1 MGPGEQSELSGS
13 PGPESSPGAS
23 PGVTLLFSSP
33 GDPLRGLL
41 PETSPSWPQACSRPG
56 LALCY
61 KKVIFGWMGSWLQQ
75 AGVLALW
82 RAGAALQPWS
92 TGSVASL
99 AEHGPP
105 GTRGVFPMQGL
116 NPGLPHCGQ
125 VLFHLSHQGNPARLW

>member
-13 PGPESSPGAS
+13 PGPESSPGVS

-56 LALCY
+56 LAVCY

-92 TGSVASL
+92 TGCSLRWLLLQSTGPRGPVASSL
-99 AEHGPP
+99 C
-105 GTRGVFPMQGL
+105 RD
-116 NPGLPHCGQ
+116 
-125 VLFHLSHQGNPARLW
+125 